1 MRTVR
6 ATIALRWLPAVAAV
20 AYVATVVALGH
31 QLVENNHWDSDVS
44 GPLTLAE
51 RLRGSGP
58 VSIPHSGEWTT
69 FWWLLATRALPRH
82 EQVWT
87 ASGYTLTL
95 VGALLLAWATWR
107 VAGTWAA
114 ATAASAALVVG
125 PFVLRSFLS
134 TTGAHVTNPFGAVLL
149 AVVLVMLTRTT
160 SWVPAV
166 AGGLIAGTY
175 AASDGLLWFAGIAPF
190 ALAAGLLARTTRRR
204 DIALRAGTTLGVIVV
219 TALATNLIMRALDFH
234 VEGLTVAL
242 VPLQDLPGN
251 VAHLGRMIALL
262 GGANYALAGAYPD
275 DPLREV
281 VALLTFAAVAM
292 PLFAA
297 IKMWRA
303 EATVRA
309 YAFYWA
315 AAVGLLCL
323 VFVVTPNAAALG
335 PKSVNYLL
343 TLAPAAGVGIGL
355 VAARAR
361 RTQVVV
367 ALAVATVAATNIAGI
382 VGGRAEVTGVVA
394 LPKQVREMTR
404 LLEREGVKRGY
415 AGFWDAGNLTWQTDM
430 RLLVAPVRNC
440 GAQLCPN
447 NFFTIRSWYEPKGG
461 PTFLL
466 IDPTLPLIHAPQF
479 VSDAAETHRFG
490 PLTVYVFDYDIARHI
505 RLTAS

>member
-1 MRTVR
+1 MRAAR
-6 ATIALRWLPAVAAV
+6 ATITLRWLPAVAAA

-58 VSIPHSGEWTT
+58 VYIPHYGEWTT
-69 FWWLLATRALPRH
+69 FWWLLATRALPWH
-82 EQVWT
+82 EQLWT
-87 ASGYTLTL
+87 ASGYALTL
-95 VGALLLAWATWR
+95 LSALLLGWATWR
-107 VAGTWAA
+107 VAGTWAGV
-114 ATAASAALVVG
+114 TAASAALVVG

-134 TTGAHVTNPFGAVLL
+134 TTGAHVTNPFGAVVL

-160 SWVPAV
+160 SWVPAL
-166 AGGLIAGTY
+166 AGGLIAGAN

-190 ALAAGLLARTTRRR
+190 ALAAALLVWTTRRR
-204 DIALRAGTTLGVIVV
+204 DIALRAGATLGVVVV
-219 TALATNLIMRALDFH
+219 TSVATNVIMRALNFH

-242 VPLQDLPGN
+242 APLHDLPGN
-251 VAHLGRMIALL
+251 IVHLGRMVALL
-262 GGANYALAGAYPD
+262 GGANYALVGRYPA
-275 DPLREV
+275 DPLREAL
-281 VALLTFAAVAM
+281 ALLM
-292 PLFAA
+292 FAA
-297 IKMWRA
+297 IAAPLVAAFKMWRA
-303 EATVRA
+303 NAALRV

-315 AAVGLLCL
+315 AAVGLLCF
-323 VFVVTPNAAALG
+323 VFVVTPNAVALG

-343 TLAPAAGVGIGL
+343 TLAPAAGVGIAL
-355 VAARAR
+355 VAAQAHRA
-361 RTQVVV
+361 QVVV
-367 ALAVATVAATNIAGI
+367 ALAVATVAATNIAG
-382 VGGRAEVTGVVA
+382 VVDGRAEITGVVA
-394 LPKQVREMTR
+394 LPEQARQLTR
-404 LLEREGVKRGY
+404 LLEREGVRRGY
-415 AGFWDAGNLTWQTDM
+415 AGFWDAGNLTWQTNM

-466 IDPTLPLIHAPQF
+466 IDPTLPLVRAPRF
-479 VSDAAETHRFG
+479 VSGAAETHRFG